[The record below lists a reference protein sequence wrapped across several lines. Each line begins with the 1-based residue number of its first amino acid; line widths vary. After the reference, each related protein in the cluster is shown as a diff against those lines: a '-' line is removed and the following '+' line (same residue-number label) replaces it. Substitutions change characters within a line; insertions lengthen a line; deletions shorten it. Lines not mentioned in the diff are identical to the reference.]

1 MKKVYLLALAGSIA
15 CASGTGAGGA
25 GTPRV
30 PTDRN
35 MINQLELESVAATN
49 LYETIEKLRP
59 NFLRSRGQASLS
71 SSAPEYPSVYL
82 DGRPYG
88 DISSLRSIITTQV
101 GMVRYYDT
109 TAAAAKF
116 GAMSVAGIIDVTTR
130 Q

>member
-1 MKKVYLLALAGSIA
+1 MRNVYLLALAGTIA
-15 CASGTGAGGA
+15 CASGAASGA

-71 SSAPEYPSVYL
+71 SAAPEYPAVYV

-88 DISSLRSIITTQV
+88 DISSLHSIITSQV